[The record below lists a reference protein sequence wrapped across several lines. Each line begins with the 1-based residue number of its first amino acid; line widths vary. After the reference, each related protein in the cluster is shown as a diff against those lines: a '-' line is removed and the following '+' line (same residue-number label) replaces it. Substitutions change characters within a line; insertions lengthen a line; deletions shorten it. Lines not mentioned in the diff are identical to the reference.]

1 IGKNFYD
8 VLNKLVRSDVRSI
21 VTSVINSSSS
31 SGLALLGRHKW
42 LRKINYAFSFVKFEL
57 LEKDTEVWGIVN
69 LVDEESL
76 FKRLGYYLQ
85 VYYFMLFGSLLILG
99 YLLLIYFNSLKYSF
113 DLEEEIGRQTKE
125 VFESERKYRELADN
139 PLVGL
144 AIYDENGFIFVNK
157 GLLKFLDMNWASF

>member
-1 IGKNFYD
+1 
-8 VLNKLVRSDVRSI
+8 
-21 VTSVINSSSS
+21 
-31 SGLALLGRHKW
+31 
-42 LRKINYAFSFVKFEL
+42 
-57 LEKDTEVWGIVN
+57 
-69 LVDEESL
+69 
-76 FKRLGYYLQ
+76 
-85 VYYFMLFGSLLILG
+85 MLFGSLLILG

-157 GLLKFLDMNWASF
+157 GLAQIFGYELGEFLNLPISKIIYLEDLNGWEQRTLEILRGDYFPERALYRGIKKDGSIIYLV